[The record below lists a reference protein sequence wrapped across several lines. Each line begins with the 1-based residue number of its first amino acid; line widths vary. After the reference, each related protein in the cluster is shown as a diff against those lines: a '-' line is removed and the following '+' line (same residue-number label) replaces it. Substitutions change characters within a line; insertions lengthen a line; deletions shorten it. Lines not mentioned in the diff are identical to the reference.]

1 MLGLSFLSN
10 GSGIDFNYNDGTSIA
25 WTPGAASST
34 AQILKGWQR
43 TAADAAHLNC
53 IVLEAQ
59 NNSSQTIN
67 LPISPAGVQVPIAQ
81 FPCTIGQLI
90 DGICAAN
97 STTITADGYQTT
109 TGATWQGTGSPTVKD
124 ALQSFQSFSQLYP
137 DSQNNY
143 WLG

>member
-1 MLGLSFLSN
+1 MVGLSLLSD
-10 GSGIDFNYNDGTSIA
+10 GSGIDFNYNDGTSIV
-25 WTPGAASST
+25 WTPGAASNT
-34 AQILKGWQR
+34 AQIRKGWQT

-53 IVLEAQ
+53 IVLGVQ
-59 NNSSQTIN
+59 DNSSQTIN
-67 LPISPAGVQVPIAQ
+67 LPIAPAGVQVPISQ

-90 DGICAAN
+90 DGISAAS
-97 STTITADGYQTT
+97 STTITVDGFETT
-109 TGATWQGTGSPTVKD
+109 TGTTWQGTGSPTVSD

>member
-1 MLGLSFLSN
+1 MGLSLLSN
-10 GSGIDFNYNDGTSIA
+10 GSGIDFNYNDGTSIV

-34 AQILKGWQR
+34 AQITKGWQ
-43 TAADAAHLNC
+43 TAAADASHLDC
-53 IVLEAQ
+53 IVLGVQ

-67 LPISPAGVQVPIAQ
+67 LPIAPDGVQVPISQ

-90 DGICAAN
+90 DGICTVN
-97 STTITADGYQTT
+97 STTITVDGYQTT
-109 TGATWQGTGSPTVKD
+109 TGTTWQGTGSPTVKD
-124 ALQSFQSFSQLYP
+124 ALQIFQSFSQLYP